1 MKKQPAFPRGT
12 VWAAVFLALLL
23 GSPVAPLAAEAGF
36 VAGLASY
43 PLRDSPQ
50 FSAPAAARLP
60 VGTGLT
66 ILERKDGWV
75 SVRAGEK
82 SGWMPNSVVGGK
94 APAVVQLEPL
104 QERARAAEARVGK
117 LSRENDGFKERN
129 EGLAERV
136 ATLEE
141 ELEEVR
147 GLASGTRS
155 SRRLQGMA
163 LGGGLVLFGWVTGYA
178 LASRSGQSR
187 SKGRLII
194 D

>member
-1 MKKQPAFPRGT
+1 MKTQPVFPRG
-12 VWAAVFLALLL
+12 VILAAVLMALLP
-23 GSPVAPLAAEAGF
+23 GSPAVSLAAETGF
-36 VAGLASY
+36 VAGLESY
-43 PLRDSPQ
+43 PLRDTPQ

-94 APAVVQLEPL
+94 EPAVVQIEPL
-104 QERARAAEARVGK
+104 QERARSAEARVGK

-136 ATLEE
+136 ASLEE
-141 ELEEVR
+141 DLEEAR
-147 GLASGTRS
+147 GLASGARG

>member
-1 MKKQPAFPRGT
+1 MKIQPVFPRGILLVT
-12 VWAAVFLALLL
+12 IVSAILLGFLAT
-23 GSPVAPLAAEAGF
+23 PLAAETGF

-66 ILERKDGWV
+66 VLERKDGWV
-75 SVRAGEK
+75 SVRAGKK
-82 SGWMPNSVVGGK
+82 SGWMPDSVVGGE

-104 QERARAAEARVGK
+104 QERTRAAEARVGK
-117 LSRENDGFKERN
+117 LSRENDGFRERN
-129 EGLAERV
+129 ESLEERV
-136 ATLEE
+136 ASLVEDLDE
-141 ELEEVR
+141 ARE
-147 GLASGTRS
+147 LASGARS

-178 LASRSGQSR
+178 LASRSGQAK
-187 SKGRLII
+187 SKGRLIV